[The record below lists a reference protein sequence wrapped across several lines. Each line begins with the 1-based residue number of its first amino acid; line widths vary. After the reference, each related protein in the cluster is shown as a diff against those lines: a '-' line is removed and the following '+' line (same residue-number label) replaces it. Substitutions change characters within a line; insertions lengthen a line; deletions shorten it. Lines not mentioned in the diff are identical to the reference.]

1 MFVFVSW
8 MDYLI
13 VTILAIVMVQ
23 VGMLIGASL
32 EKRYGT

>member
-13 VTILAIVMVQ
+13 TLLLAIVMVQ

-32 EKRYGT
+32 ERRYGT